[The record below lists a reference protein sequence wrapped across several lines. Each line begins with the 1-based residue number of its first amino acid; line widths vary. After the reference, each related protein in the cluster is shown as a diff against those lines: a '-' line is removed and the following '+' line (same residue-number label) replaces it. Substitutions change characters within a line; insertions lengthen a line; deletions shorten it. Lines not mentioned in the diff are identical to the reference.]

1 MIVKADGQRQYLLIP
16 IPWQVCYYRD
26 KQSVNKFQVAKATA
40 AGVTVSEPFC
50 LDVKWDYELFKAP
63 TKWAVGAW

>member
-1 MIVKADGQRQYLLIP
+1 MLLPRQAERAHVPPPLFP
-16 IPWQVCYYRD
+16 QVCYYRD

-40 AGVTVSEPFC
+40 SGVSVSEPFC

>member
-1 MIVKADGQRQYLLIP
+1 M
-16 IPWQVCYYRD
+16 
-26 KQSVNKFQVAKATA
+26 NKFQVAKATA